1 LQIEGKAEKTIG
13 GNITVLNMVAC
24 YKWVV
29 DEADIRINQ
38 DLSVD
43 MSKAQGKISEY
54 DKNAIEAAVQAA
66 KAAGARAVGLTFGNE
81 KSKPSLKDALSRGL
95 EEGYWVHGD
104 EADTADAVV
113 TAKVLAEAIKR
124 IGNIGLVFCAE
135 GAADTYARQTA
146 PRLGALLD
154 LPVITSAK
162 EISIDGNTVTVTRKL
177 DDCVETVSAE
187 FPAIIAVLPE
197 ANVPDIPGLK
207 AVMAASKKPVTEWR
221 AADLITDATPLS
233 WVTSVKGYETNRKNI
248 VFAEGDAAERVKQL
262 VAALRKEG
270 VL

>member
-1 LQIEGKAEKTIG
+1 
-13 GNITVLNMVAC
+13 M
-24 YKWVV
+24 
-29 DEADIRINQ
+29 
-38 DLSVD
+38 
-43 MSKAQGKISEY
+43 
-54 DKNAIEAAVQAA
+54 
-66 KAAGARAVGLTFGNE
+66 
-81 KSKPSLKDALSRGL
+81 
-95 EEGYWVHGD
+95 
-104 EADTADAVV
+104 
-113 TAKVLAEAIKR
+113 
-124 IGNIGLVFCAE
+124 
-135 GAADTYARQTA
+135 
-146 PRLGALLD
+146 
-154 LPVITSAK
+154 
-162 EISIDGNTVTVTRKL
+162 
-177 DDCVETVSAE
+177 ETVSAE